1 MKVGN
6 EHSKVDVAFIDDNFL
21 KDFSKQQ
28 QSDKKLLSSPNSDNI
43 FPKKN
48 FKKFPGFLINIFVKN

>member
-6 EHSKVDVAFIDDNFL
+6 EHSKVDVAFTDDNFL

-28 QSDKKLLSSPNSDNI
+28 QQQSDNKLLGSPKVTTFSQ
-43 FPKKN
+43 
-48 FKKFPGFLINIFVKN
+48 KKF

>member
-43 FPKKN
+43 FPKK
-48 FKKFPGFLINIFVKN
+48 I